1 MKKSLCVF
9 LCILFL
15 FGSVAVVST
24 AETTEP
30 TTNTHGNYCECSD
43 CAGAKDASDLTY
55 VEPDTEE
62 NTTIPDR
69 GIEGLIS
76 KQFGDELAEAGKDAD
91 EKISLFGE
99 LVEKIR
105 SFFERLA
112 DALEKLSDPIR
123 NLIKR

>member
-15 FGSVAVVST
+15 FGSIAIVCM

-30 TTNTHGNYCECSD
+30 TTNAHGNYCECPE
-43 CAGAKDASDLTY
+43 CAGTKDASDLTY
-55 VEPDTEE
+55 VEPDTDE

-76 KQFGDELAEAGKDAD
+76 KQFGDDLVEAGKDAD
-91 EKISLFGE
+91 GKINLFGE

-112 DALEKLSDPIR
+112 DALEKLSEPIR